1 MNKSDIKR
9 VIGKLEPDN
18 GMKYRLSEKI
28 MLKQHNK
35 FVLKPIVSIA
45 VSLVMVIC
53 LGILGYYFVEKKP
66 NTSPH
71 IIDSTA
77 GIYIPKMEL
86 PKGTNALMNMVGL
99 VVYQGRIYT
108 QTGTQIT
115 GTQIISHKNAENLL
129 GEKLG
134 TTKENIDDMNWSGQ
148 ENDYVEFSSSIG
160 IQDVYSV
167 KGYDKNFRIMT
178 YSIDSTIPAQFYE
191 CLNGITVKTGADVF
205 DKLKIENHVI
215 TAKYENYDSWNNNKQ
230 QYKELPELNILNNF
244 INELKTT
251 IPCTTESLLNIWE
264 DRSGTNQKIIYITLN
279 DGSEVGLRLFKDGY
293 INYSYS
299 NILFKMEN
307 QAFNKLWN
315 ELE

>member
-66 NTSPH
+66 NTSPTSPH
-71 IIDSTA
+71 MIDSTA

-86 PKGTNALMNMVGL
+86 PKGTNTSMNMIGL
-99 VVYQGRIYT
+99 IVYQGRIYT
-108 QTGTQIT
+108 QTGTE
-115 GTQIISHKNAENLL
+115 ISPESAEILL

-134 TTKENIDDMNWSGQ
+134 TTKENIDEWSQ
-148 ENDYVEFSSSIG
+148 QDDYTVEFASTIG

-167 KGYDKNFRIMT
+167 NGYDKNFRIMT
-178 YSIDSTIPAQFYE
+178 YGINSTIPARFYE

-264 DRSGTNQKIIYITLN
+264 DRSEPNQKFIYITLN

-293 INYSYS
+293 IHYAYY

-307 QAFNKLWN
+307 QTFNKLWN